1 MVKQSSTEDDSGTM
15 TSNRMTSDAS
25 PNRGNGSRGKN
36 SKTTSSSGVRAKIA
50 RRQRMRQ
57 ANSIDNPHGSLSD
70 QEVNSDDND
79 DENDDEEEEEISIE
93 EKQDSEPINEKT
105 LKAKKAKEASS
116 QQLTPESARKKNWN
130 TRFANIKHSF
140 EDVSEDDPSNS
151 RSPSMNRTVPP
162 PPPESL
168 EQPDFATLNAK
179 AEEHSRGR
187 ERARG
192 REAPAAVRSREAT
205 ECRREL
211 PGARAMGNGDG
222 FQFENSVLTRRI

>member
-1 MVKQSSTEDDSGTM
+1 MVKQSSTEDDCGTI
-15 TSNRMTSDAS
+15 TSNRVTSDAS

-36 SKTTSSSGVRAKIA
+36 SKMTSSSGVRAKIA

-70 QEVNSDDND
+70 QEMNSDDND
-79 DENDDEEEEEISIE
+79 DDNDDEEEEEISIE

-105 LKAKKAKEASS
+105 LKAKRAKEASS

-162 PPPESL
+162 PESL
-168 EQPDFATLNAK
+168 EQPDFATLTTK
-179 AEEHSRGR
+179 VEEHSRGR

-192 REAPAAVRSREAT
+192 REAPAAARSREDT

-211 PGARAMGNGDG
+211 PGARWGWLPK
-222 FQFENSVLTRRI
+222 FQFETTV